1 MTSDAHRRAMH
12 DLGGIEPDASA
23 PIDRSEHALTQ
34 FDKNVDAIM
43 NLLCHPAR
51 KVMRV
56 DELRRSIE
64 SLTPEQYTG
73 LSYYEIWI
81 QAIHN
86 LMVEKGVFTAADVA
100 RKLAAIKAEEH
111 QK

>member
-1 MTSDAHRRAMH
+1 MTNDARHRAMH
-12 DLGGIEPDASA
+12 DLGGVEPEASQ

-43 NLLCHPAR
+43 NLLCHPTR

-56 DELRRSIE
+56 DELRRAIE
-64 SLTPEQYTG
+64 SLTPGQYTG

-81 QAIHN
+81 QAIHD
-86 LMVEKGVFTAADVA
+86 LMVEKGVFTAADVE
-100 RKLAAIKAEEH
+100 RKLAAIKTEDART
-111 QK
+111 